1 MAPAPLPSDGGHYD
15 GASPLDGGPSPS
27 TLGGSSTKFKPS
39 AAEIGIIVSV
49 IVIVLGTLAWI
60 FFWRARRAR
69 LNRQAN
75 ENPASPAHGYEQ
87 ELTDAS
93 GLRIPTP
100 LPKDDRASTAEIDDV
115 SSIERPPRSQR
126 RPTVNWSRSESPQ
139 VKHEP
144 HEFPSRF

>member
-1 MAPAPLPSDGGHYD
+1 MAPIPAPEDRGHYD

-27 TLGGSSTKFKPS
+27 TLGGGPTRFKPS

-49 IVIVLGTLAWI
+49 IVVAIGTLVWI
-60 FFWRARRAR
+60 FFWRSRRAR
-69 LNRQAN
+69 QNKQAHPPTAA
-75 ENPASPAHGYEQ
+75 PARGYEQ

-115 SSIERPPRSQR
+115 SSIERPPRSHR
-126 RPTVNWSRSESPQ
+126 RPVVNWPRSESPQ
-139 VKHEP
+139 VNHGMSLVIIP
-144 HEFPSRF
+144 